1 MFRFI
6 RSVIALFVSIIL
18 GVGVIQYVAYP
29 VLLDYPRFE
38 SVIRRFAYTKETLM
52 FFLILSLWLFYLQL
66 EFRRFSAIYLY
77 LFYSVYLFLLFVV
90 LFTKAEEYHAFDP
103 KLWSFLVRDRKILLQ
118 AILNVLYF
126 IPLGALFAVKANWI
140 EFPIVSILIILG
152 IETIQYVF
160 HVGTFSLSDI
170 LLNFIGCTIGYLSYL
185 GLKKYV
191 IK

>member
-6 RSVIALFVSIIL
+6 RSVIALFVSVIL
-18 GVGVIQYVAYP
+18 GIGIIQYVAYP

-38 SVIRRFAYTKETLM
+38 SVIRRFAYTKETLIL
-52 FFLILSLWLFYLQL
+52 FLILSLWLFYLQL

-90 LFTKAEEYHAFDP
+90 LFTKAEEYHSFDP
-103 KLWSFLVRDRKILLQ
+103 KLWSFLVRDKKILLQ

-140 EFPIVSILIILG
+140 EFPIISILIILG

-160 HVGTFSLSDI
+160 YVGTFSISDI
-170 LLNFIGCTIGYLSYL
+170 LLNFIGCTLGYLSYL

-191 IK
+191 ID

>member
-6 RSVIALFVSIIL
+6 RSVIALFVSVIL

-38 SVIRRFAYTKETLM
+38 SVIRRFTYTKETLM
-52 FFLILSLWLFYLQL
+52 LFLILSLWLFYLQL

-90 LFTKAEEYHAFDP
+90 LFTKAEEYHSFDP
-103 KLWSFLVRDRKILLQ
+103 KLWGFLVRDKKILLQ

-160 HVGTFSLSDI
+160 YVGTFSLSDI
-170 LLNFIGCTIGYLSYL
+170 MLNFIGCTIGYLSYL

>member
-6 RSVIALFVSIIL
+6 RSVIALIVSVIL

-52 FFLILSLWLFYLQL
+52 LFLILSLWLFYLQL

-90 LFTKAEEYHAFDP
+90 LFTKAEEYHSFDP
-103 KLWSFLVRDRKILLQ
+103 KLWSFLVRDKKILLQ

-160 HVGTFSLSDI
+160 YVGTFSLSDI
-170 LLNFIGCTIGYLSYL
+170 MLNFIGCTIGYLSYL

>member
-1 MFRFI
+1 MFRFV
-6 RSVIALFVSIIL
+6 RSVIALFVSVIL

-52 FFLILSLWLFYLQL
+52 LFLILSLWLFYLQL

-90 LFTKAEEYHAFDP
+90 LFTKAEEYHSFDP
-103 KLWSFLVRDRKILLQ
+103 KLWNFLVRDRKILLQ

-160 HVGTFSLSDI
+160 YVGTFSLSDI